1 MKQRYLWGALLA
13 AYLPAAGA
21 VDFNT
26 DALKSMQEEGH
37 KIVEE
42 EKGLRTFSLAGGKC
56 LEASGEPGKPGANLV
71 VKSCNA
77 KSDSQKWRFDDQGRL
92 VSHGGTC
99 VGVSGEA
106 GKPGANAVMQKCGG
120 AKSQQ
125 WQHDGKKRLVNGLK
139 KCLQAAGDPK
149 KPGPNVVTDACG
161 DSPNQV
167 WK

>member
-1 MKQRYLWGALLA
+1 
-13 AYLPAAGA
+13 
-21 VDFNT
+21 
-26 DALKSMQEEGH
+26 
-37 KIVEE
+37 
-42 EKGLRTFSLAGGKC
+42 
-56 LEASGEPGKPGANLV
+56 
-71 VKSCNA
+71 
-77 KSDSQKWRFDDQGRL
+77 
-92 VSHGGTC
+92 